1 MPETLPGFL
10 RDYLQETGALEAVF
24 CRAAYRADGPEWPLL
39 NQQLSARKPAREA
52 REASLMLGRRFLQ
65 LFCTLENG
73 EVPGGD
79 AHYATAFGYA
89 GRMLGIAGELTVAV
103 YLQQSVTALVS
114 ACQRLMPIGQQRA
127 ARLLW
132 DLKPVILEAAQASA
146 TLEIETVAAF
156 TPMVEMG
163 SMRHVALETRLFI
176 S

>member
-1 MPETLPGFL
+1 
-10 RDYLQETGALEAVF
+10 
-24 CRAAYRADGPEWPLL
+24 
-39 NQQLSARKPAREA
+39 
-52 REASLMLGRRFLQ
+52 
-65 LFCTLENG
+65 
-73 EVPGGD
+73 
-79 AHYATAFGYA
+79 
-89 GRMLGIAGELTVAV
+89 MLGIAEELTVAV

-132 DLKPVILEAAQASA
+132 DLKPAILEAAQASA

-156 TPMVEMG
+156 TPMVEMA